1 MVRGGLLSVRPVGA
15 SQSSFASLVYDQVI
29 PADEPVRVWR
39 RILEGAIREADFAS
53 LYADSQRGRPPFPAT
68 VMVRMMI
75 WQFMAKLSDRQME
88 TAARYDLRVR
98 FFLGLNPDDPVPDAT
113 TLCLFRKRLL
123 QAGRERQVFDAL
135 VEKARE
141 LGFLKGG
148 YEELTD
154 TTHMKTAAA
163 VPTIVGLV
171 QQGIRRVLLAWR
183 AQDPQAVS
191 EVAQRLRLEEYLGER
206 LHLERA
212 SIKSKRGQRRFRWV
226 VKQAYR
232 LLDNLPAEQG
242 PELQQAVE
250 VLRRILNEQTSDD
263 SEPPKSETDDT
274 DTDQGKGQQI
284 KGRIATANDPD
295 ARWGKK
301 GSMQWTGYKTA
312 VFEDSESELITDID
326 VCPGN
331 RPDGET
337 VPPHFDR
344 TPQEKQPADMVADG
358 AYGYPQLRQM
368 LKEKGIVLIA
378 PRTTKCQP
386 GPHPGGGLV
395 ALKEDHAIRA
405 KVERKQ
411 AELVKYHGL
420 RVARYIGLAKVKLQ
434 AYFTAAAVNI
444 KRLGLL
450 VVNAACA

>member
-1 MVRGGLLSVRPVGA
+1 MRPVSA
-15 SQSSFASLVYDQVI
+15 SQSSFVSFVYDQVI

-39 RILEGAIREADFAS
+39 RILEETIREADFAS

-68 VMVRMMI
+68 VMVRMI
-75 WQFMAKLSDRQME
+75 LWQFMAKLSDRQME
-88 TAARYDLRVR
+88 AAARYDLRVR
-98 FFLGLNPDDPVPDAT
+98 FFLGLNPDDPVPDAA

-123 QAGRERQVFDAL
+123 QAGRARQVFDAL

-141 LGFLKGG
+141 LGFLKQG

-183 AQDPQAVS
+183 AQDPQAVA
-191 EVAQRLRLEEYLGER
+191 EVAQQLKLEEYLGER
-206 LHLERA
+206 LQREPA
-212 SIKSKRGQRRFRWV
+212 GMKSKRGQRRFRWV

-232 LLDNLPAEQG
+232 LLDSLPAEEG

-250 VLRRILNEQTSDD
+250 VLRRILNEQTGAHNEPSKSESDD
-263 SEPPKSETDDT
+263 NDP
-274 DTDQGKGQQI
+274 DQGKGQQTN
-284 KGRIATANDPD
+284 GRIATANDPD

-301 GSMQWTGYKTA
+301 GSRQWTGYKTA

-331 RPDGET
+331 RPDSET
-337 VPPHFDR
+337 VPSHLDR
-344 TPQEKQPADMVADG
+344 TPKEKQPADMVTDG
-358 AYGYPQLRQM
+358 AYGYPKLRQL
-368 LKEKGIVLIA
+368 LKGKGIVLIA
-378 PRTTKCQP
+378 PRTTKRQP

-395 ALKEDHAIRA
+395 ALQADHAIRA

-411 AELVKYHGL
+411 AELVRYHGL
-420 RVARYIGLAKVKLQ
+420 RVARYIGLAKVRLQ
-434 AYFTAAAVNI
+434 AYFTAAVVNM
-444 KRLGLL
+444 KRMGLL
-450 VVNAACA
+450 MVDAA